1 MKAGINFAI
10 YIISLI
16 IEAILF
22 TIAFI
27 FTIWAD
33 KYIKILSYASLI
45 IFWITVIYSLAFIC
59 IFYVSKM
66 LLANLKVI
74 NYSFKFF
81 KHSNKM
87 IYIVIT
93 VTGQITNYLN
103 KFKFETYA
111 QNCPFT
117 LSSNL
122 NNSLYFEAK
131 RCELYNI
138 YNNSRYKYQYIC
150 SYNPYE
156 YYWKNDK
163 SKDGFQKMQCVPKT
177 NNLSNFEI
185 IDNFAQ
191 IYKNMNISELFY
203 CNLVEMPIKNEFIP
217 EKHCNTKIPLH
228 HKYNFLF
235 NISYLIAIIFSEYYK
250 VLLDHMIKS
259 IEGEL
264 RNLLRDY
271 IVKEEDN
278 ISTDND
284 EENSNNAS
292 FIEEDEVNLIVENN
306 NVQKLDMSITNLVEN
321 GKKEKQD

>member
-27 FTIWAD
+27 FTLWAD

-66 LLANLKVI
+66 LLVNLKVI

-81 KHSNKM
+81 KQSNKM

-122 NNSLYFEAK
+122 NNSLYFEPK

-217 EKHCNTKIPLH
+217 EKYCNTKIPLH

-284 EENSNNAS
+284 EANSNNAS

>member
-33 KYIKILSYASLI
+33 KYIKILSYVSLI

-81 KHSNKM
+81 KQSNKM

-122 NNSLYFEAK
+122 NNSLYFEDK

-156 YYWKNDK
+156 YYWKNEK

-185 IDNFAQ
+185 IDKFAQ

-217 EKHCNTKIPLH
+217 EKYCNTKVPLH
-228 HKYNFLF
+228 HRYNFLF

-250 VLLDHMIKS
+250 VLVEHMIKS

-284 EENSNNAS
+284 EANSNNAS